1 MKASFCPILAA
12 LCLVVRASAQ
22 DFVNLDFE
30 SATVQVNHP
39 IYGFLDWRLA
49 VPGWSHS
56 DGQDTQVVYYGETHL
71 GITQC
76 FLLVDS
82 LSPVWSPGAMEGEY
96 SLFLMS
102 GAYSYYGGGWAN
114 AFITQTGL
122 IPADTRSVRL
132 LATGIFRLYL
142 NNNEIPMV
150 SLGGS
155 AYGGDVSAYAGA
167 VAELK
172 ILNAA
177 RPIPTEV
184 SVPVF
189 ADAIQF
195 STIAIPEPSSLAL
208 LGAGGSALWAARRR
222 RLLCAVEADGTHET
236 TG

>member
-1 MKASFCPILAA
+1 M
-12 LCLVVRASAQ
+12 RASAQ

-30 SATVQVNHP
+30 SATVQVNDL

-56 DGQDTQVVYYGETHL
+56 DGQDTQVVYYRETHL

-150 SLGGS
+150 NLGGN

-167 VAELK
+167 LAELK

-184 SVPVF
+184 SVPVV

-195 STIAIPEPSSLAL
+195 STIAIPEPSALAL
-208 LGAGGSALWAARRR
+208 LVAGGNLLWAVRCRRLRRR
-222 RLLCAVEADGTHET
+222 SQPNET
-236 TG
+236 CQTMD